1 MSASHSL
8 DSHVNPTMFPSIPS
22 NYTED
27 DVERI
32 QNVREERAL
41 LIDTM
46 LEEADVESESST
58 ATQGERCSS
67 PQ

>member
-1 MSASHSL
+1 MVISAPYSL
-8 DSHVNPTMFPSIPS
+8 GLHVDATMFPPIHP

-27 DVERI
+27 DVDRI

-46 LEEADVESESST
+46 LEEADVESESSI
-58 ATQGERCSS
+58 ATQGERC
-67 PQ
+67 